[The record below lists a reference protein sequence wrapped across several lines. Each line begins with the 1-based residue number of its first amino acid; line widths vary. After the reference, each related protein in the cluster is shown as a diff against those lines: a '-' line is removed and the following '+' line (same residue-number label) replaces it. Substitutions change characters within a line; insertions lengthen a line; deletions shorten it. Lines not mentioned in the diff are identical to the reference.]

1 MAAERS
7 PLRQAFDIAERA
19 VGSRLES
26 GVQTDAFLDFVG
38 VTTRLRAA
46 WERRVEE
53 MQAELLH
60 RLNLPAHS
68 DVVRLS
74 DQLARLERRMRELSD
89 QLEDSQG
96 GSGRTR
102 SRRRT
107 R

>member
-7 PLRQAFDIAERA
+7 PLRQAFDLAERA

-89 QLEDSQG
+89 QLEDTQG
-96 GSGRTR
+96 GRGRTR